1 MFTTEQEIHEIQN
14 FIIQLNSMRDSI
26 VIVEGKRDAL
36 ALKKLGFAGMMIEFH
51 RFGGMV
57 NFADYVA
64 RYKRLIIL
72 FDSDKKGR
80 HLTRKTIELLQHRIK
95 IDLSFK
101 RKLTTITRGK
111 IVYVE
116 QLICY
121 ESQLI

>member
-1 MFTTEQEIHEIQN
+1 
-14 FIIQLNSMRDSI
+14 MRDSI